1 MKKINL
7 EKISYL
13 LISLSIFILIG
24 IGGNI
29 ARGDPF
35 PWPGL
40 ALSIFLYSVGK
51 IILRYGK

>member
-24 IGGNI
+24 IGGDV
-29 ARGDPF
+29 ACGYPF
-35 PWPGL
+35 PWLGL
-40 ALSIFLYSVGK
+40 VLSIILYSVGK
-51 IILRYGK
+51 IILKYRK